1 MEEIVTPHEAQ
12 LESLLT
18 LLAILLDRVGGELVI
33 SRRDFEMFDGVPVVG
48 RYISKDYV
56 MLRLAEED
64 EVGSIETL
72 DFPEEFPPS
81 TTK

>member
-12 LESLLT
+12 LETLLT

-33 SRRDFEMFDGVPVVG
+33 SRRDFEMFDRAPVVG

-56 MLRLAEED
+56 LLRLAYED
-64 EVGSIETL
+64 EMGDMEEVDL
-72 DFPEEFPPS
+72 PEENPP
-81 TTK
+81 TNTK